1 MVCMYWTNIENS
13 ISLRVDGNKNS
24 GMLYDV
30 ISNKRREIDG
40 ITDNPTLKV
49 FDDDLCNILDDLA
62 VKDPFV
68 EDCINKAIKELEL
81 ADVIDY
87 SSHYR
92 SAYGHYSEAVCY
104 YMLQKKGF
112 TLKKIPESSA
122 PTPDF
127 EVNFTI
133 KDWTGR
139 DIPKSVFLEV
149 KSLSFADGILQYQ
162 NAQRASLDMH
172 IRIEESLKRGNRVGL
187 GYYVVSPLGYKNIDY
202 TSGIEILIKKIN
214 QNIKEDQY
222 HYEEGKDTI
231 LFVDL
236 SQFAISFTMCECL
249 PVYPD
254 MNKKCSVSGRLW
266 MIAFGRMGERVY
278 DCCEFPGKEN
288 LNRDLQQEGILE
300 RYKFIKGI
308 IFSSGVKQEEK
319 RLYGLYRFEDQDT
332 DAVKF
337 MGEVCD
343 FVNDDKNS
351 WGFEYFDSLV
361 KSLFAKRESSKTSE
375 DLIATNK
382 SR

>member
-1 MVCMYWTNIENS
+1 MYWTDIENS

-49 FDDDLCNILDDLA
+49 FDDDLCKILDDLA

-92 SAYGHYSEAVCY
+92 SAYGHYCEAVCY

-162 NAQRASLDMH
+162 KAQQASLDMH
-172 IRIEESLKRGNRVGL
+172 IRIEESLKRGNRVGS
-187 GYYVVSPLGYKNIDY
+187 GFYEVSPLGYKNIDY
-202 TSGIEILIKKIN
+202 TSGIEILITKIN

-236 SQFAISFTMCECL
+236 SQFAISFKMCECL

-266 MIAFGRMGERVY
+266 MIAFGRMNERIY
-278 DCCEFPGKEN
+278 DRTESFAKKN

-332 DAVKF
+332 DTVKF

-361 KSLFAKRESSKTSE
+361 KSLFAKREASKTSE
-375 DLIATNK
+375 DPISTNK